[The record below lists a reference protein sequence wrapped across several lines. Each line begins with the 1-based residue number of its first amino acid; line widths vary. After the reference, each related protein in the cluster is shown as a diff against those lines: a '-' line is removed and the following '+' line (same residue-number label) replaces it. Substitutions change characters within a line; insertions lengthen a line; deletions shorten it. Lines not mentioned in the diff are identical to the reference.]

1 VKIIAAISR
10 ELFDMQPEHYRM
22 QILPPTDW
30 ADSMVITNE
39 ALSLMQPWLF
49 SKLNEEYSLSSDWDN
64 NWRTGGTVEEVI
76 EEAHLDRQSIFQG
89 IERFVSD
96 REKRLARL
104 KELGW

>member
-1 VKIIAAISR
+1 
-10 ELFDMQPEHYRM
+10 MQPEHYRM

-76 EEAHLDRQSIFQG
+76 EEAHLDPQSIFQG
-89 IERFVSD
+89 IERFVND

>member
-1 VKIIAAISR
+1 MTSSTV
-10 ELFDMQPEHYRM
+10 
-22 QILPPTDW
+22 PP
-30 ADSMVITNE
+30 V
-39 ALSLMQPWLF
+39 LQLF
-49 SKLNEEYSLSSDWDN
+49 SKLNESILYPVDWDN

-76 EEAHLDRQSIFQG
+76 EEAHLDPQSIFQG

>member
-1 VKIIAAISR
+1 
-10 ELFDMQPEHYRM
+10 MQPEHYRM

-39 ALSLMQPWLF
+39 GLSLMQPWLF
-49 SKLNEEYSLSSDWDN
+49 SKLNEEYSLSSDRDN

-76 EEAHLDRQSIFQG
+76 EEAHLDPQSIFQG
-89 IERFVSD
+89 IERFVND

>member
-1 VKIIAAISR
+1 
-10 ELFDMQPEHYRM
+10 MQPEHYRM

-76 EEAHLDRQSIFQG
+76 EEAHLDPQSIFHG
-89 IERFVSD
+89 IERFVND